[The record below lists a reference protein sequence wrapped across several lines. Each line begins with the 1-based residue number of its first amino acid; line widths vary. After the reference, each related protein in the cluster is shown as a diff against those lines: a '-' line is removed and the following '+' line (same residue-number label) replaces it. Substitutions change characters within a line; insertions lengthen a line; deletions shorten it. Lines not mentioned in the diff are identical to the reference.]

1 MTKPPDTGFMA
12 HGHAPEPP
20 IHEKT
25 YPVSGEDVEELLRSP
40 IEDEHKTRVLAQ
52 WRERLEARLH
62 RPEDD
67 TGEPPDIGDVLGRVV
82 DAFTRVGA
90 RR

>member
-20 IHEKT
+20 IHERA
-25 YPVSGEDVEELLRSP
+25 YPVSGEDIEELLRSP
-40 IEDEHKTRVLAQ
+40 IEDEQKQRVLAL

-67 TGEPPDIGDVLGRVV
+67 AGEPPGIGDVLGRVV
-82 DAFTRVGA
+82 DAFSRIGG